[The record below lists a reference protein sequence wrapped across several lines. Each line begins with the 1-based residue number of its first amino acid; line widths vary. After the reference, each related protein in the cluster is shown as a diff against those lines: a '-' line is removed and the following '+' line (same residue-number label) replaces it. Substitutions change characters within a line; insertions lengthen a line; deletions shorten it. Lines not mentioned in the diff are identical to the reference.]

1 MTKEVVGNYI
11 RAHRRRLNLSQL
23 ELGRLV
29 GYNYGSVV
37 GRHERSSAAPPLL
50 IALAYEVVFEVPV
63 AQLFT
68 GFYATVAQAVARNLA
83 ESKTVLESETSGH
96 RRSNLAKNQWLFE
109 KRVG

>member
-1 MTKEVVGNYI
+1 MAKEVVGNYI
-11 RAHRRRLNLSQL
+11 RAHRRRLKLSQL

-50 IALAYEVVFEVPV
+50 VALAYEIVFDVPV

-68 GFYATVAQAVARNLA
+68 GFHATVMQAVARNLEELKA
-83 ESKTVLESETSGH
+83 LEKENSEGRKSPG
-96 RRSNLAKNQWLFE
+96 KNRWLIE
-109 KRVG
+109 KHIG